1 MTEVFYTCP
10 GDLTDREFEVIFT
23 ALCKGR
29 QDKILA
35 LKRSRDRLLCLGA
48 GFLLKTALE
57 RHGLSDSLV
66 ISGTGKPF
74 LKGNE
79 LYFSLSHSGE
89 RAMCALSDREIGC
102 DCQKILPYKQR
113 IAQKYFSQNEIELI
127 KNSHNADAEF
137 TRIWS
142 LKESLVKLTGE
153 GICGMSKADVFC
165 CGGRFFREYDLN
177 DGHKY
182 SVCAK
187 NDGFPKAMEYID
199 IKKAAQSAVNQEF
212 F

>member
-1 MTEVFYTCP
+1 MTEVFYTCV
-10 GDLTDREFEVIFT
+10 GSLSQEHFERIFETLWQDR
-23 ALCKGR
+23 R
-29 QDKILA
+29 NKILR
-35 LKRSRDRLLCLGA
+35 LKRREDRLLCLGA

-79 LYFSLSHSGE
+79 LYFSLSHSGG

-102 DCQKILPYKQR
+102 DCQKILPYKQK
-113 IAQKYFSQNEIELI
+113 IAQKYFSQKEIELI
-127 KNSHNADAEF
+127 TNSHNADAEF

-165 CGGRFFREYDLN
+165 CRGMFFREYDLN
-177 DGHKY
+177 DGYKY
-182 SVCAK
+182 SVC
-187 NDGFPKAMEYID
+187 GRGEQFPEKMEYID
-199 IKKAAQSAVNQEF
+199 IENAAESAVKQEF
-212 F
+212 V